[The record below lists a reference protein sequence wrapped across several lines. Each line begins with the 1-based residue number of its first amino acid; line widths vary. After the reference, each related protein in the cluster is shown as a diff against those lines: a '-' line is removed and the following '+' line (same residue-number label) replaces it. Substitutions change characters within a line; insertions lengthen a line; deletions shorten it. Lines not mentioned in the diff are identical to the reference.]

1 MQLTKVK
8 KKVSGYDDCKNYLYI
23 LAALEKTQDLM
34 GKIDET
40 MPDFAAME

>member
-1 MQLTKVK
+1 
-8 KKVSGYDDCKNYLYI
+8 LYI